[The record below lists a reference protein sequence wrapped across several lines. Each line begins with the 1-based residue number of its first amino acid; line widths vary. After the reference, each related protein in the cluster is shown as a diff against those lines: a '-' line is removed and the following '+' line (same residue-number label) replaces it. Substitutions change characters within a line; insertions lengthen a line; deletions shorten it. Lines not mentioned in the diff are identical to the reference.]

1 MSSRLEPHLGYFTAQ
16 AQKIRYKR
24 KDPLE
29 NYLLYQKKKKNNNN
43 NNNNKRILYFGKFP
57 FLAPNLRLEQM
68 LRLTIVNEEKQNLAS
83 IKKDIVKSKNQLK
96 VFPTRF
102 RFLAISVNMGKS
114 SPLR

>member
-1 MSSRLEPHLGYFTAQ
+1 
-16 AQKIRYKR
+16 
-24 KDPLE
+24 
-29 NYLLYQKKKKNNNN
+29 
-43 NNNNKRILYFGKFP
+43 
-57 FLAPNLRLEQM
+57 M

-114 SPLR
+114 SPLREKQNFFKNNTRNVFWPGKVSQKGG